1 MALQYSCLENPHG
14 QRSLVS
20 YSPWGHKESDMTWG
34 SKHSTGLVIN
44 LFSDMER
51 TILCVCVCLSHLIY
65 KRKGLDKVFF
75 FSSSMTILKIQ
86 LICFFLSQG
95 TTILP
100 SLTSV
105 LHSDKEFPNPEQFDP
120 GHFLDKSGNFKKSDY
135 FMAFSAGKHA
145 SFLSVLQC
153 WNERRK
159 GFAWRLV
166 WAGQIVICMRP
177 EAPFPKCR

>member
-1 MALQYSCLENPHG
+1 MDRGAWWAIVHGVIKSQTWLEGLSTAQAL
-14 QRSLVS
+14 SLICS
-20 YSPWGHKESDMTWG
+20 LTWKEY
-34 SKHSTGLVIN
+34 I
-44 LFSDMER
+44 F
-51 TILCVCVCLSHLIY
+51 VCVPQSSHLQEERFREGI
-65 KRKGLDKVFF
+65 F
-75 FSSSMTILKIQ
+75 FSGSMTIFKIQ
-86 LICFFLSQG
+86 LICFSLSQG
-95 TTILP
+95 TTILT

-105 LHSDKEFPNPEQFDP
+105 LHDGKEFPNPEQFDP

>member
-1 MALQYSCLENPHG
+1 MDRGALVG
-14 QRSLVS
+14 
-20 YSPWGHKESDMTWG
+20 YSPWGCKESDMTWV

-51 TILCVCVCLSHLIY
+51 INFCVYLSHIIY

-75 FSSSMTILKIQ
+75 FSSSVTIFIIQ
-86 LICFFLSQG
+86 LICFSLSQG
-95 TTILP
+95 TTILT

-105 LHSDKEFPNPEQFDP
+105 LHDGKEFPNPEQFDP

-145 SFLSVLQC
+145 SFLSVHQW

-166 WAGQIVICMRP
+166 WVGQIVICMRP
-177 EAPFPKCR
+177 EAPLPKCR